1 MSLRSLKL
9 REEAGAVGCRH
20 VQNLPA
26 AAAHTAFA
34 GLFGVEVV
42 MPWGTSKDFA
52 VFGYP
57 KAFCVGF
64 VGLHISRKL
73 APFGPQALYTII
85 CLYASL

>member
-1 MSLRSLKL
+1 
-9 REEAGAVGCRH
+9 
-20 VQNLPA
+20 
-26 AAAHTAFA
+26 
-34 GLFGVEVV
+34 VV